1 MSLLP
6 LQNTL
11 PQGVHGLAPTS
22 LCSGVT
28 AGRCLP
34 SPPCPAH
41 PACLS
46 CPHTCCLAPH
56 YHLMY
61 KLINIFTILQFIIH
75 PPPHKKASPKAAR
88 WCPLPRTVLAQWAS
102 NNALLGHSRGCNGPC
117 ILGNELLFTLR
128 SPGGGGG
135 QGGGC
140 CIHKG
145 HVHNWP
151 GNSAGVPQSHPRPNS
166 HTALQSLQHT
176 QLLRNPFASGLP
188 PKPTHDP
195 YHHLSALSLQKTCR
209 ERGTG
214 WKKHPSNRKPAP
226 SPPDCCQGTGRGG
239 RRRGADVPAEGAP
252 VAVGF

>member
-128 SPGGGGG
+128 SPGGGGWARRRVLYS
-135 QGGGC
+135 QRPC
-140 CIHKG
+140 PQLAWKFP
-145 HVHNWP
+145 W
-151 GNSAGVPQSHPRPNS
+151 SASVTPPPQ
-166 HTALQSLQHT
+166 L
-176 QLLRNPFASGLP
+176 
-188 PKPTHDP
+188 TH
-195 YHHLSALSLQKTCR
+195 
-209 ERGTG
+209 
-214 WKKHPSNRKPAP
+214 
-226 SPPDCCQGTGRGG
+226 SPPVT
-239 RRRGADVPAEGAP
+239 AAHPAAKEPLRQRTPPQAHP
-252 VAVGF
+252 